1 MGDQTTVMATPAEV
15 AARDGVTKQ
24 AVTKLVRRLVEEH
37 GLPVARDARDR
48 ITRFSLAHYD
58 HYRSQFASSEKVAAA
73 RGGDAAPDVPAG
85 ISAGSRP
92 DSSTSRDEALRQEAW
107 LKVTREKLRRQEEI
121 GQLVRA
127 DRLREALTVSGREIQ
142 SMVTRLQNK
151 ADDMALAVSREGAH
165 GLRVLLREIAFELN
179 SEIADRLATIVD
191 QAVEHD
197 EMIEDAGP

>member
-1 MGDQTTVMATPAEV
+1 EILPDKQPQKLGCQGCQKATAAVVSPCASRAGQGVAMGDQTTVMATPAEV

-92 DSSTSRDEALRQEAW
+92 DSSTSRDEALR
-107 LKVTREKLRRQEEI
+107 
-121 GQLVRA
+121 
-127 DRLREALTVSGREIQ
+127 
-142 SMVTRLQNK
+142 
-151 ADDMALAVSREGAH
+151 
-165 GLRVLLREIAFELN
+165 
-179 SEIADRLATIVD
+179 
-191 QAVEHD
+191 
-197 EMIEDAGP
+197 